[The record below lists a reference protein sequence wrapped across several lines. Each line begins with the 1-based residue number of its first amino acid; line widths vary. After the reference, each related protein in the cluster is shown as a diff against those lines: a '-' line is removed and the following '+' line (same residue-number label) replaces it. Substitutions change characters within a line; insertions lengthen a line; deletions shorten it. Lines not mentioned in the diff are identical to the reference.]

1 MGFLDCGGW
10 ISPGWVKFY
19 IYTRV
24 SQQLSGGLSPVPAG
38 GGSEALTRY
47 WWIVPVNSPHSQLL
61 LLTCPDWLIHPFIRS
76 MNQITS
82 SLPHCGENEA
92 EPNQQSS
99 LFPLPPLITWS
110 TFSANTLTHT
120 HVHACSDCELNT
132 INVACADNHD
142 GDGQVSNPQLQD
154 ESRDD
159 LSFQTASF
167 IQPVSRHFRNEFTQT
182 TSPIPIDCINLV
194 FDKTYCAVNKCVC
207 MSRMLNTKL

>member
-1 MGFLDCGGW
+1 MGVHMRVLDCGGW
-10 ISPGWVKFY
+10 FSPGWVKFY

-47 WWIVPVNSPHSQLL
+47 WWIVPVNSPHTQLL

-76 MNQITS
+76 LNQITS

-92 EPNQQSS
+92 AQPAELPVSSAFFNHMIYILSKHIDTHARARLQWLWAEHLMWRVQTTMMAMVKFPIFNFKMNQ
-99 LFPLPPLITWS
+99 
-110 TFSANTLTHT
+110 
-120 HVHACSDCELNT
+120 E
-132 INVACADNHD
+132 
-142 GDGQVSNPQLQD
+142 
-154 ESRDD
+154 
-159 LSFQTASF
+159 LSFHTASF
-167 IQPVSRHFRNEFTQT
+167 IQPVSRHFRNEFTQ